1 MAQSFLDADR
11 FDVIAWDDP
20 VVRRIGFAH
29 DHPYV
34 ESHWLPVLG
43 PTATWLLRRLATGVL
58 DRPGGLAVDAGL
70 LAASIGVARGGGHG
84 GAFGRALQR
93 CVMFGVARIERD
105 GAVPLLAV
113 RTHVPPLS
121 RRQLERLAPILAPGG
136 AGPASGEAVSDRS

>member
-1 MAQSFLDADR
+1 MTDSALDAER

-34 ESHWLPVLG
+34 ETHWLPVLG
-43 PTATWLLRRLATGVL
+43 PTATWLLRRLATELAG
-58 DRPGGLAVDAGL
+58 RPGGLGVDASL
-70 LAASIGVARGGGHG
+70 LAASLGVARSGGGR

-93 CVMFGVARIERD
+93 CIMFGVVRMERA
-105 GAVPLLAV
+105 GEVPLLAV

-121 RRQLERLAPILAPGG
+121 RRQLERLAPLLASLGG
-136 AGPASGEAVSDRS
+136 DTAAGEVGTRGS